1 MLGETIHAYGR
12 INKSTQES
20 MSNLISL
27 TWKKKALRNIY
38 IFKKPK
44 KETKLPKEIYKT
56 KPEINK

>member
-1 MLGETIHAYGR
+1 MVGLTKARKHPC
-12 INKSTQES
+12 Q
-20 MSNLISL
+20 ISFHL
-27 TWKKKALRNIY
+27 LEKKKVLRNIY